1 MKDPYDVLGVP
12 RTASEKEIK
21 DAYHTLA
28 KKYHPDNYKNNP
40 LADLAQEKMV
50 EINEAYD
57 TLTKQRP
64 AGASGGTSSSSYGGG
79 YSSYSG
85 PQSGLY
91 ANVRNLI
98 VQGRIEDAHRM
109 LDTISA
115 SQRSA
120 EWHFL
125 MGVVLQRKGWLADAR
140 GYFEEAIRRDPQ
152 NPEYRQA
159 AQMGGFPSG
168 QPGSYGTTCG
178 GGGCDLCTSMIC
190 ANLLC
195 NCCCNG

>member
-12 RTASEKEIK
+12 RTASEQEVKE
-21 DAYHTLA
+21 AYRALA

-57 TLTKQRP
+57 TITKQRQ
-64 AGASGGTSSSSYGGG
+64 GGGGTGGG
-79 YSSYSG
+79 STYTSYTSNSSGSQG
-85 PQSGLY
+85 HLY
-91 ANVRNLI
+91 VNVRNLI
-98 VQGRIEDAHRM
+98 NQGRIEDAHRL
-109 LDTISA
+109 LDTVSA
-115 SQRSA
+115 GQRNG

-140 GYFEEAIRRDPQ
+140 SYFQEAVRLDPN

-159 AQMGGFPSG
+159 TQSAGFPSG
-168 QPGSYGTTCG
+168 QPGSYGTGCG
-178 GGGCDLCTSMIC
+178 GGGCDLCTSMLC